1 MSFLRGLNRKQR
13 RQFNKLEKDEK
24 MQLLSHEMSEK
35 YREMLNKEVAKSFID
50 GILFESK
57 LLYDR
62 YLNDYFNEEDQT
74 KKDELVQKM
83 IENVRSDYEKYL
95 IRIGE
100 AKKEKQEN
108 ESEET

>member
-13 RQFNKLEKDEK
+13 RLFNKVEKDEK
-24 MQLLSHEMSEK
+24 IQILSHEMSEK
-35 YREMLNKEVAKSFID
+35 YREMLNKEVSKSFID
-50 GILFESK
+50 GLLFASK

-62 YLNDYFNEEDQT
+62 YLNDYFNEEDQA

-95 IRIGE
+95 NRIGE
-100 AKKEKQEN
+100 AKKDKQEN